1 MVVAMVKFKSSAKI
15 HIEATRYICKYTLSE
30 KLVYDV
36 NITFKHTICAKDD
49 LARYS
54 SSLLIYAANNCLSKN
69 TFVSF

>member
-30 KLVYDV
+30 KLGDV
-36 NITFKHTICAKDD
+36 NITFKNTISAKDD